1 MNKYVNTYEGTSW
14 ESTQMWSWWLGQTM
28 QRFLSLEKKVLT
40 SLTAQWSIPALN
52 PDHFVA
58 AQATELHLQCVLRAF
73 NPHYMHCPT
82 KINLIAMCMYK

>member
-1 MNKYVNTYEGTSW
+1 MKEQVEKVLKCEADGW
-14 ESTQMWSWWLGQTM
+14 ARRC
-28 QRFLSLEKKVLT
+28 RFLSLEKKVLT

-58 AQATELHLQCVLRAF
+58 AELHLQCVLRAF